1 MKSDLDI
8 AAQEIRD
15 EHKRGADADTLW
27 KMFKARL
34 QTSMEAN
41 IPTVM
46 LKKRQSLPW
55 ITLTIKK
62 MLKKK
67 QRLFKRARSTNI
79 WSGYREYQKHCRR
92 ELRRAEWQ
100 FINGKILQGLEQKD
114 NKSFWRYIKTRNQDN
129 TGVAPSRTK
138 VNYTLT
144 ARQTQTSCY
153 PILSLSSLNPRQPY
167 PLNSPHPASKL
178 TPSPFPPPV
187 LQNS

>member
-15 EHKRGADADTLW
+15 EHKKGADADTLW

-41 IPTVM
+41 IPTFM

-55 ITLTIKK
+55 ITPTIKK

-67 QRLFKRARSTNI
+67 KTTPVKRARSTNN

-92 ELRRAEWQ
+92 QLRIAEWQ
-100 FINGKILQGLEQKD
+100 FINGKILQGLEQD
-114 NKSFWRYIKTRNQDN
+114 NKPFWRYIKARTQDN
-129 TGVAPSRTK
+129 TGVAPPQGQRST
-138 VNYTLT
+138 T
-144 ARQTQTSCY
+144 
-153 PILSLSSLNPRQPY
+153 
-167 PLNSPHPASKL
+167 H
-178 TPSPFPPPV
+178 
-187 LQNS
+187 